1 MIPDCQTE
9 YVYAIIDI
17 ETTGGAFNQEGITEI
32 AIYRFDGT
40 EITDQ
45 LISLVN
51 PERPIQPFVE
61 KLTGIKQPM
70 LKAAPKFYEIAKR
83 IIEIIDGCIIVAHNA
98 NFDYRVLQL
107 EFNRLG
113 YNFNMPTLCTVELSK
128 KLLPDA
134 SSYSLGKLV
143 RSLGIPIADRHRAS
157 GDALATVKLFELLL
171 AKDEDKTIVKNHIKN
186 ELSLGISPKWISITE
201 KLPYST
207 GIVYFYNQNQQLI
220 YVIKATNI
228 YKKALT
234 ILTGEQRIYQKIQQ
248 EVFDIS
254 FETTGSEIIA
264 KIKEDIEIKKHKPKY
279 NNTQNLYIESK
290 WAVFFGNDEQPLKV
304 GKTDSSQ
311 PIIRTFKKQK
321 SAQKFI
327 EETLR
332 EAQEKS
338 DSESISLALSVKQ
351 IITEK
356 IPAIN
361 NSILVLKGRKNGEKG
376 IIMVENNTVK
386 GYGYAG
392 LNYQISEHKILK
404 QIIIPVPESKN
415 YYEWLIDYL
424 CKKNNYKII
433 PLQQPDNEKIKV

>member
-1 MIPDCQTE
+1 RDW
-9 YVYAIIDI
+9 
-17 ETTGGAFNQEGITEI
+17 
-32 AIYRFDGT
+32 
-40 EITDQ
+40 
-45 LISLVN
+45 
-51 PERPIQPFVE
+51 
-61 KLTGIKQPM
+61 
-70 LKAAPKFYEIAKR
+70 
-83 IIEIIDGCIIVAHNA
+83 
-98 NFDYRVLQL
+98 
-107 EFNRLG
+107 
-113 YNFNMPTLCTVELSK
+113 
-128 KLLPDA
+128 
-134 SSYSLGKLV
+134 SSDVCSSDL
-143 RSLGIPIADRHRAS
+143 
-157 GDALATVKLFELLL
+157 
-171 AKDEDKTIVKNHIKN
+171 
-186 ELSLGISPKWISITE
+186 
-201 KLPYST
+201 
-207 GIVYFYNQNQQLI
+207 
-220 YVIKATNI
+220 
-228 YKKALT
+228 
-234 ILTGEQRIYQKIQQ
+234 QKIQQ

-254 FETTGSEIIA
+254 FETTGTEIIA

-279 NNTQNLYIESK
+279 NNTKNLYIESK

-356 IPAIN
+356 IPAID

-433 PLQQPDNEKIKV
+433 PLQQPDKEKIKV